1 MSRQAYESYFGQSAP
16 ANALF
21 GVDMAYPQAYSGSST
36 LDYNFCKGYW
46 LDIHSWADF
55 VCIRT
60 SYGGSGDDGGQGL
73 HFQIA
78 NELGYAGAKGCYHFV
93 YAGPGVQANYNNF
106 ISKSDPFADQTTF
119 DMMDYEA
126 APNVGDAFINQMCDM
141 VEQRRQR
148 TCFVYGG
155 KGYLDAAGGGISCEA
170 DKLWIA
176 HYAASGSNAMQPT
189 TSWSSWGAPLM
200 PNQYGAVMPGI
211 WQWSSLTAQ
220 HGHLDLN
227 ISTLPRSAFGG
238 SITPPVDREL
248 FTVSQYDDIMFRL
261 NMLLTTTKKCKM
273 ISARGAWWMTDGIGV
288 VPFKTPQ
295 AVVDAQG
302 SGFLSNDVDASGNP
316 IPQGISDDL
325 FDTMVRYDLHIDAN
339 ALADSIAAKITPV
352 ASGTDYEKI
361 RSLVHD
367 ELGKMNLTQK

>member
-1 MSRQAYESYFGQSAP
+1 VSRQAYESYFGQSAP

-21 GVDMAYPQAYSGSST
+21 GVDMAYPQAYSGPST

-46 LDIHSWADF
+46 LDVHSWADF
-55 VCIRT
+55 ACIRT
-60 SYGGSGDDGGQGL
+60 SYGQGGDDGAQGL

-78 NELGYAGAKGCYHFV
+78 NELSYPGAMGCYHFV
-93 YAGPGVQANYNNF
+93 YAQYGVQANYNNF
-106 ISKSDPFADQTTF
+106 ISRSEPFADQSTF
-119 DMMDYEA
+119 DMMDYEVS
-126 APNVGDAFINQMCDM
+126 PNAGDGFINQMCDM

-155 KGYLDAAGGGISCEA
+155 KSYLDAAGGGISCEA

-227 ISTLPRSAFGG
+227 ISTLPKSAFGIGASEEEDLTPEERQWLSDIHFALTGLTSEGDPRWASQEARINVLYDAIAG
-238 SITPPVDREL
+238 STSEGVARWKSEEARQNAIYNIA
-248 FTVSQYDDIMFRL
+248 SDDKASGRSDVAD
-261 NMLLTTTKKCKM
+261 
-273 ISARGAWWMTDGIGV
+273 ISR
-288 VPFKTPQ
+288 K
-295 AVVDAQG
+295 VDALIARPSDG
-302 SGFLSNDVDASGNP
+302 SGVSP
-316 IPQGISDDL
+316 
-325 FDTMVRYDLHIDAN
+325 
-339 ALADSIAAKITPV
+339 
-352 ASGTDYEKI
+352 EKI
-361 RSLVHD
+361 AEIKQAL
-367 ELGKMNLTQK
+367 LALLAKL